1 MMRSPFSLT
10 ERKCEKLSS
19 CFRKRKKTSMSQCL
33 REAFGCI
40 SDGGFS
46 IVGAEQQTNGRV
58 VVGLHHLMFVVV
70 HIEVELR
77 GVFMT
82 EAVDLEV
89 DDDVAFQDAVIKAL
103 K

>member
-1 MMRSPFSLT
+1 
-10 ERKCEKLSS
+10 
-19 CFRKRKKTSMSQCL
+19 MSQCL